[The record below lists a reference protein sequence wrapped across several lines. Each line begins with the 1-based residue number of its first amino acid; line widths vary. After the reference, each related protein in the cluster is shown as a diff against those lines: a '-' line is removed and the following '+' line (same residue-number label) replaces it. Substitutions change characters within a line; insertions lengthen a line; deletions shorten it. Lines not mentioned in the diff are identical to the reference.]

1 MTRGHQIAALAFLA
15 VAAVL
20 GWEAA
25 RLTYYSSLGPGPGFF
40 PVWLCVALAGLSGLV
55 LVSGKLAPAS
65 LPADFWPPRQ
75 GIVRIAIVLAALA
88 FVVLVL
94 KTLGFRLTMLAFAL
108 TLLPALGRR
117 NPIEVVAVAL
127 LASFGVYML
136 FVDHLRLSL
145 PIGIF
150 GL

>member
-40 PVWLCVALAGLSGLV
+40 PVWLCVVLGALSLSIFVG
-55 LVSGKLAPAS
+55 AMIARRP
-65 LPADFWPPRQ
+65 LPADFWPERQ
-75 GIVRIAIVLAALA
+75 GIVRIAIVLTALV
-88 FVVLVL
+88 FVVLAL

-108 TLLPALGRR
+108 VLLLALGRR

-127 LASFGVYML
+127 LASVGVYAL

-150 GL
+150 GF